1 MPIQIKPLSANM
13 GAEVI
18 GADFSK
24 PVSDADFAA
33 ILQAF
38 YDYQVLAIRDQH
50 LSPADQIAFSE
61 RFGALEDQL
70 NSRYILPEHPQI
82 LVLSNDIK
90 ADGTPVGLIDA
101 GDFWHTDS
109 SHRPLP
115 SMATILYSLKNPN
128 EGGDTGFA
136 NMYAAY
142 EALPQD
148 IKGKLGNVRAVQA
161 VSKFKN
167 KRVAASER
175 RPDAQ
180 EKYTEQLAIPD
191 ALHPA
196 IRTHPVTG
204 KKALYVSQR
213 FTIGL
218 EGISEEEADPI
229 LDFLFEHQTR
239 PEFVYYHH
247 WRDNDLVM
255 WDNRCVIHRA
265 TGGYTYPDVRLMHRT
280 VIAGDAPY

>member
-1 MPIQIKPLSANM
+1 MAIQINPLSQTM
-13 GAEVI
+13 GAEVT

-24 PVSDADFAA
+24 PVSDGDFAL

-38 YDYQVLAIRDQH
+38 YDYQVLAIRDQN
-50 LSPADQIAFSE
+50 LAPAHQLAFSE
-61 RFGALEDQL
+61 RFGTLEDQL
-70 NSRYILPEHPQI
+70 NAKYILPEHPEI
-82 LVLSNDIK
+82 LVLSNDVNP
-90 ADGTPVGLIDA
+90 DGTPLGLIDA

-115 SMATILYSLKNPN
+115 SMATILYSLKNPV

-142 EALPQD
+142 EALPAD
-148 IKGKLGNVRAVQA
+148 IKKVLDGRQAVQA
-161 VSKFKN
+161 VSKYKN
-167 KRVAASER
+167 KRVVASAR

-180 EKYTEQLAIPD
+180 EQYTRQMAVPD

-204 KKALYVSQR
+204 RKALYVSQR
-213 FTIGL
+213 FTIGF
-218 EGISEEEADPI
+218 EGMSEEDADPI
-229 LDFLFEHQTR
+229 LDFLFEHQTK

-247 WRDNDLVM
+247 WQDNDLVM

>member
-1 MPIQIKPLSANM
+1 MGIEIRPLSDSM
-13 GAEVI
+13 GAEII

-24 PVSDADFAA
+24 QVGNDDFAR

-38 YDYQVLAIRDQH
+38 YDYQVLAIRGQNI
-50 LSPADQIAFSE
+50 SPADQIAFSR
-61 RFGALEDQL
+61 RFGTLEEQL
-70 NSRYILPEHPQI
+70 NSKYILPEEPKI
-82 LVLSNDIK
+82 LVLSNDVK
-90 ADGTPVGLIDA
+90 PDGTPVGLIDA
-101 GDFWHTDS
+101 GDFWHSDS

-115 SMATILYSLKNPN
+115 SMATILYSLKNPD

-142 EALPQD
+142 DALPED
-148 IKGKLGNVRAVQA
+148 LKKRLDGKRGIHA

-167 KRVAASER
+167 KRVVASER
-175 RPDAQ
+175 RPDANEQ
-180 EKYTEQLAIPD
+180 YTKQLSDPD
-191 ALHPA
+191 VLHPLF
-196 IRTHPVTG
+196 RTHPVTG
-204 KKALYVSQR
+204 KKALFVSQR
-213 FTIGL
+213 FTIGI
-218 EGISEEEADPI
+218 EGMSEAEADPI
-229 LDFLFEHQTR
+229 LDFLFEHQTK

-247 WRDNDLVM
+247 WKDSDLVM